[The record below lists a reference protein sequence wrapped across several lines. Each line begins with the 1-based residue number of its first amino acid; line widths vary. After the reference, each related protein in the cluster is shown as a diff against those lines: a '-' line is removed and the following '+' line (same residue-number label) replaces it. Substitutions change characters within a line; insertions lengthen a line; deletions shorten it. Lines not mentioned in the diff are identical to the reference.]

1 MRNVRNLDKTPHE
14 LEQTFEAAAKLK
26 CQLSANIET
35 EIVPLM
41 KPSSLDIHVK
51 TQDASQNI
59 DLFTKEFFGID
70 KTLQPIQ
77 GELDIYEH
85 IKKITKN

>member
-1 MRNVRNLDKTPHE
+1 
-14 LEQTFEAAAKLK
+14 
-26 CQLSANIET
+26 
-35 EIVPLM
+35 M

-59 DLFTKEFFGID
+59 DLYTKEFFEID
-70 KTLQPIQ
+70 KTLQLIQ